1 MIYVEVKDTG
11 KGIKEEDQDK
21 IFELS
26 VRGDGLIEPG
36 SGLGLYCAREA
47 ARRQGGD
54 VILVSSSL
62 NKGSVFRIIFPYSD
76 IDSEK

>member
-1 MIYVEVKDTG
+1 MIYVEVKDAG
-11 KGIKEEDQDK
+11 KGIREEDQDK
-21 IFELS
+21 IFELR

-54 VILVSSSL
+54 VILESSGL
-62 NKGSVFRIIFPYSD
+62 NRGSVFKIIILYGD
-76 IDSEK
+76 D